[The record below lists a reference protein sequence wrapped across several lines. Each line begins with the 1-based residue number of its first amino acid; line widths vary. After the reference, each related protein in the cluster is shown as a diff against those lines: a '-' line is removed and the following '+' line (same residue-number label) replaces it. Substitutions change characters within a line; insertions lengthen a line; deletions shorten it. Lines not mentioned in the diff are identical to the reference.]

1 MKFLA
6 HIDLSKNQLQNAV
19 IHPLG
24 TAPAGTE
31 GQIYYNSTVGDKK
44 LYIYDG
50 TAWVAVGDI
59 TSVASTTSQLTV
71 TSGTTGAVS
80 LALNIATSVT
90 NGGTGLVTSDLLFD
104 YIAGGT
110 GAITSVVAGTGIS
123 VSTVS
128 GAATVTNTDLGS
140 SQNIFKN
147 FSVAGQNTVVADS
160 NNDTLTLVAGSN
172 VTITTNDTTDTITI
186 TSTDTNTTYTAG
198 TGLVLS
204 GTTFNHS
211 NAVTASNFGDTGVTR
226 TLAFGGT
233 FVVPYVTY
241 DAQGHLVTKSNLTL
255 TLPANPDTNWY
266 PTAFTW
272 TGGTA
277 AGPTGSLTGVGMSA
291 VSYPAI
297 PSASATESGVVTT
310 GVQTFAGNKTFS
322 NNVIISGDLTVSG
335 TTTTVNTETILLA
348 DNIITLNSNY
358 TGAAPTENGGIEVER
373 GTIANVSLIWNEST
387 DRWTFTNDGTT
398 FYNIPISGDA
408 TITSLALTQG
418 NAITITDTSTGT
430 AKAFTIAANNTSET
444 AAGVIELATQAE
456 VNTGTDTVRAVTPAT
471 LASYVA
477 AQAAADSFAVTLT
490 ATAGA
495 QTVAHGLGT
504 SDVIVQLFDTVN
516 GEVIYADIAR
526 AIISPFSVTV
536 TFITAPTNPVRALVQ
551 KID

>member
-110 GAITSVVAGTGIS
+110 AAITSVVAGTGIS

-147 FSVAGQNTVVADS
+147 FAVAGQNTVVADS

-198 TGLVLS
+198 TGLSLS

-266 PTAFTW
+266 PTAFAW

-291 VSYPAI
+291 VPYAAI
-297 PSASATESGVVTT
+297 PSASATASGVVTT
-310 GVQTFAGNKTFS
+310 GTQTLAGDKTFS

-418 NAITITDTSTGT
+418 NAITITDTSIGT
-430 AKAFTIAANNTSET
+430 AKAFTIAANNTST
-444 AAGVIELATQAE
+444 SAVGVIQLATQTE
-456 VNTGTDTVRAVTPAT
+456 VNTGTDAVKAVTPAT
-471 LASYVA
+471 LATYVA
-477 AQAAADSFAVTLT
+477 AQAAADSFAATLT

-526 AIISPFSVTV
+526 AITSPFSVTV

>member
-6 HIDLSKNQLQNAV
+6 HIDLSKNQLQNAI

-31 GQIYYNSTVGDKK
+31 GQIYYNTTVGDKK

-147 FSVAGQNTVVADS
+147 FAVAGQNTVVADS

-266 PTAFTW
+266 PTAFAW
-272 TGGTA
+272 TGGTT

-310 GVQTFAGNKTFS
+310 GTQTFAGNKTFS

-358 TGAAPTENGGIEVER
+358 TGATPTENGGIEVER

-490 ATAGA
+490 ATVGA

-526 AIISPFSVTV
+526 AITSPFSVTV

>member
-6 HIDLSKNQLQNAV
+6 HIDLSKNQLQNAI

-31 GQIYYNSTVGDKK
+31 GQIYYNTTVGDKK

-147 FSVAGQNTVVADS
+147 FAVAGQSTVVADT
-160 NNDTLTLVAGSN
+160 NNDTLTLVAGTN
-172 VTITTNDTTDTITI
+172 VTITTDALTDTITI
-186 TSTDTNTTYTAG
+186 ASTDTNTTYTAG
-198 TGLVLS
+198 TGLSLS

-226 TLAFGGT
+226 TLTFGGT

-266 PTAFTW
+266 PTAFAW
-272 TGGTA
+272 TGGTT

-310 GVQTFAGNKTFS
+310 GTQTFAGNKTFS

-358 TGAAPTENGGIEVER
+358 TGATPTENGGIEVER

-490 ATAGA
+490 ATVGA

-526 AIISPFSVTV
+526 AITSPFSVTV